1 MGKYGI
7 LLFHYLLC
15 IFILTVRFSCNAISS
30 DEDRKAS
37 VYIVYMGAIQDNLY
51 SSPTSHHISMLQSVL
66 EGSTSVE
73 NSLVR
78 SYKRSF
84 NGFAAKLTEKERM
97 NLASRKD
104 IVSIFPNK
112 ILHTQ
117 TTRSWDF
124 MGLHETTSRIP
135 TVESDT
141 IVGVIDTGIWPES
154 ESFSDEGF
162 GPPPKKWKGA
172 CQGGKNF
179 TCNNKIIGARYY
191 PSVTEDES
199 ARDTEG
205 HGSHTA
211 STAAGNNVKNV
222 SFYGLKEGIARGG
235 VPSARIAAYKV
246 CSPTG
251 CYSEAMLAAFDD
263 AIADGVDIITISM
276 SSPMLETLELDPIS
290 IGAFHA
296 MKKGILT
303 TNSAGNSGPFL
314 QTLTSVAPWLMT
326 VAASTTDQQ
335 IIDKIVLGNGTTII
349 GSAVNTFRLNG
360 TNFPLVHGKDA
371 SRNCSNLM
379 AGLCNNGC
387 LDNNLVKGK
396 IVLCDSI
403 KGIGEAYKAGALG
416 CIVYNDALNGAS
428 SVVPFPAS
436 TLTHGD
442 YTSILSYI
450 SSTKD
455 PRAMILKSE
464 VTRDSSAPTV
474 ASFSSRGPN
483 VIIPDI
489 LKPDISAPGVN
500 ILAAYSL
507 ETPPSTFFNDKRRVK
522 YTVESGTSMS
532 CPHVAGAAAYVKT
545 FHPDW
550 SSSAIKSS
558 LMTTASVM
566 HNTRNPFGEFGY
578 GSGHVNPVQAIN
590 PGLVY
595 EALKDDYIKFL
606 CNIGFDENKVRLIS
620 GDNSSCTNGSEKGS
634 PKDLNYPSMIARVPV
649 NKPFK
654 IKFQRRVK
662 NVGEANSIYKAKISS
677 TSLIGI
683 KVVPE
688 ILSFKSLNEEKSF
701 SVIVEG
707 GGLTNKSMVS
717 ASLVWSDNTHTVRSP
732 IVLHN
737 I

>member
-1 MGKYGI
+1 
-7 LLFHYLLC
+7 
-15 IFILTVRFSCNAISS
+15 
-30 DEDRKAS
+30 
-37 VYIVYMGAIQDNLY
+37 
-51 SSPTSHHISMLQSVL
+51 
-66 EGSTSVE
+66 
-73 NSLVR
+73 
-78 SYKRSF
+78 
-84 NGFAAKLTEKERM
+84 
-97 NLASRKD
+97 
-104 IVSIFPNK
+104 
-112 ILHTQ
+112 
-117 TTRSWDF
+117 

-199 ARDTEG
+199 ARDSEG

-489 LKPDISAPGVN
+489 LKVHAVLS
-500 ILAAYSL
+500 
-507 ETPPSTFFNDKRRVK
+507 PS
-522 YTVESGTSMS
+522 
-532 CPHVAGAAAYVKT
+532 
-545 FHPDW
+545 
-550 SSSAIKSS
+550 
-558 LMTTASVM
+558 SVM
-566 HNTRNPFGEFGY
+566 HNTRNPSGEFGY

-595 EALKDDYIKFL
+595 EALEDDYIKFL

-688 ILSFKSLNEEKSF
+688 ILSFKSLNEVKSF

-717 ASLVWSDNTHTVRSP
+717 ASLVWSDNTHTVRNP